1 MLFHE
6 RLDFHVLVELYAGF
20 QNDPTSSYLRAPSCF
35 SGRGG
40 GEVEEK
46 EGRGDIQGSASP
58 IRTSELK
65 RSLLNTTQEANL
77 KKS

>member
-6 RLDFHVLVELYAGF
+6 RLDFHVVVKLHAGF

-35 SGRGG
+35 SGEG

-46 EGRGDIQGSASP
+46 KGCGDIQGSASP